1 MENASPSKIAL
12 GSTQTTALKEST
24 APQHSPPQLPM
35 QMVATEET
43 TSTCFIAMREP
54 QAKLGSLDHRHT
66 SAVKAGTTVAVPAA
80 VSTFDEYLDN
90 FEEEMGSEEEGKE
103 AKDKDK
109 KEVEDDEVRED
120 DEVVEDDE
128 VEVMEH
134 ETTPHYNLRSSV

>member
-1 MENASPSKIAL
+1 
-12 GSTQTTALKEST
+12 
-24 APQHSPPQLPM
+24 
-35 QMVATEET
+35 
-43 TSTCFIAMREP
+43 MRKP

-90 FEEEMGSEEEGKE
+90 FEEEMDSEEGGKE
-103 AKDKDK
+103 EEEAKDK

-128 VEVMEH
+128 VKVMEH